1 VNSEQSLFTDLLSEH
16 SMADL
21 ESYRQQRDLL
31 ITRIAETLS
40 KDDRFSAAWLTGSIS
55 RDEADSLSDI
65 DLTVVVSDTY
75 SASLCTRLEQVS
87 ANTSPER
94 YALFSQF
101 GKPALIHENNSNAP
115 ESGTFTFVM
124 YAESALMVD
133 WVLMPQTKATRPH
146 QSKLLFEKRGIP
158 ISPLPELEDLEQ
170 SKKSVAEMWAF
181 FWMMTAVTIKY
192 THRDDSVFVTDWVE
206 RLHNLVYE
214 IERRLNREPWQ
225 YQRGSRSRLQPTRE
239 KQIESIR
246 ELCNRVLEL
255 KTKVTEF
262 SGTEPVTPLAEIE
275 TLLSFADN
283 RQS

>member
-1 VNSEQSLFTDLLSEH
+1 
-16 SMADL
+16 MADL
-21 ESYRQQRDLL
+21 ESHRQQRDFL

-40 KDDRFSAAWLTGSIS
+40 KDDQFSAAWLTGSIS
-55 RDEADSLSDI
+55 RDEADPLSDI
-65 DLTVVVSDTY
+65 DLTVVVSDAY

-133 WVLMPQTKATRPH
+133 WVLMPRSKAARPTS
-146 QSKLLFEKRGIP
+146 SKRLFDKIGIP
-158 ISPLPELEDLEQ
+158 LSPPPESEDLEQ
-170 SKKSVAEMWAF
+170 SKKTVAEMWAF

-192 THRDDSVFVTDWVE
+192 AHRNDSVFVTEWSE
-206 RLHNLVYE
+206 RLHNLVHE

-239 KQIESIR
+239 KQIEFIR
-246 ELCNRVLEL
+246 GLCNRALEL
-255 KTKVTEF
+255 KPRVAEF
-262 SGTEPVTPLAEIE
+262 TGSEPATPITEIE
-275 TLLSFADN
+275 KLLSLTN
-283 RQS
+283 RNL